1 MNSSG
6 CYIDSQGLRTAGKY
20 LFPGFCRPGI
30 FRFAGIFRVLWISHR
45 NIGGEWQGVFRLAD
59 RSRIGRTTA
68 EQGAA
73 ARMHGFESG
82 RRRPHIPPPFDKFV
96 EMRLLRS
103 HADTRL
109 PAIGEGDAVAAQWQ
123 MKNRSRLSIS
133 CDFISVCPGQ
143 DSNLHERNCSLPPQS
158 SVSTNFTTWALH
170 PRSNFRECKYRH
182 YFAIR
187 KIFARKTSKFTKRL
201 RRRSCTASGTPPLI

>member
-20 LFPGFCRPGI
+20 LFPGFCRSGI

-45 NIGGEWQGVFRLAD
+45 NIGGEWQDVFRLAD
-59 RSRIGRTTA
+59 RSRIGRTTT

-73 ARMHGFESG
+73 CMRTGLKTVAGDRMY
-82 RRRPHIPPPFDKFV
+82 PPLPRQICR
-96 EMRLLRS
+96 MRLLRS
-103 HADTRL
+103 HADIRL
-109 PAIGEGDAVAAQWQ
+109 PAIGEGDAVAARWQ

-143 DSNLHERNCSLPPQS
+143 YS
-158 SVSTNFTTWALH
+158 
-170 PRSNFRECKYRH
+170 KI
-182 YFAIR
+182 AI
-187 KIFARKTSKFTKRL
+187 L
-201 RRRSCTASGTPPLI
+201 YLL

>member
-6 CYIDSQGLRTAGKY
+6 CYIDSQSLWTAGKY

-45 NIGGEWQGVFRLAD
+45 NIGGEWQDVFRLAD
-59 RSRIGRTTA
+59 RSRIGRTTT

-73 ARMHGFESG
+73 ARMRTDLKTVAGA
-82 RRRPHIPPPFDKFV
+82 PPLRQICR
-96 EMRLLRS
+96 MRLLRS

-109 PAIGEGDAVAAQWQ
+109 PAIGEGEAVAAQWQ
-123 MKNRSRLSIS
+123 IKNRSRLSIS

-143 DSNLHERNCSLPPQS
+143 GSIRANRYKWL
-158 SVSTNFTTWALH
+158 
-170 PRSNFRECKYRH
+170 NFRLFYNYLFYSILK
-182 YFAIR
+182 FIR
-187 KIFARKTSKFTKRL
+187 MNIDLFCFRCFS
-201 RRRSCTASGTPPLI
+201 

>member
-20 LFPGFCRPGI
+20 LFSGFCRPGI

-45 NIGGEWQGVFRLAD
+45 NIGGEWQDVFRLAD

-73 ARMHGFESG
+73 RMRTDLKTVAGD
-82 RRRPHIPPPFDKFV
+82 RMPPPLDKFV

-109 PAIGEGDAVAAQWQ
+109 PAVGEGDAVAAQWQ
-123 MKNRSRLSIS
+123 MKNRNRLIIS
-133 CDFISVCPGQ
+133 CDFISMCPGQ
-143 DSNLHERNCSLPPQS
+143 YLKIALLSL
-158 SVSTNFTTWALH
+158 L
-170 PRSNFRECKYRH
+170 
-182 YFAIR
+182 
-187 KIFARKTSKFTKRL
+187 
-201 RRRSCTASGTPPLI
+201 